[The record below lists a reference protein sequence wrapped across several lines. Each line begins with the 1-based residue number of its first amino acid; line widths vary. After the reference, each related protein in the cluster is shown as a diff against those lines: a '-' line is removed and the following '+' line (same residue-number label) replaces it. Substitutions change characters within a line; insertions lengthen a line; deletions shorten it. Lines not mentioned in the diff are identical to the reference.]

1 MCVIKLKGEKK
12 MTVEIFSGDRSEES
26 IQFEK
31 WLFAQS
37 NKKSFSSIEN
47 AKQFIEQRG
56 TENSQLYVIGED
68 VQFISDMEEQTF
80 EAMQVFTLNDQK
92 SLKQKVILYIHGGA
106 WTNQP
111 LSLHWLFMD
120 KMAQSLNAKVI
131 APIYPKVPHF
141 NHHDTF
147 QKMLNFYKE
156 ILKTV
161 ESSNQLTII
170 GDSAGGNIAL
180 GLVQLLKQNHLPQP
194 QDIIL
199 LSACVDMSLENP
211 QILEYEDK
219 DPMLASEGME
229 VITKIWAADKD
240 LKDPLISPI
249 YGDFQGLGKI
259 THFIGTHESLYPDA
273 IKFDEQLTEQG
284 IDITTF
290 VYPQMN
296 HVFVVMPIPEAL
308 DAQQKIINIIHSRV
322 LK

>member
-1 MCVIKLKGEKK
+1 MKLKGEKK

-26 IQFEK
+26 VQFEK

-211 QILEYEDK
+211 QILEYEEK

-296 HVFVVMPIPEAL
+296 HVFAVMPIPEAL
-308 DAQQKIINIIHSRV
+308 DAQQKIMNIIHSRV

>member
-1 MCVIKLKGEKK
+1 

-26 IQFEK
+26 VQFEK

-47 AKQFIEQRG
+47 AKQFIEERG

-120 KMAQSLNAKVI
+120 KMAQLLNAKVI

-211 QILEYEDK
+211 QILEYEEK
-219 DPMLASEGME
+219 DPMLASAGME

-296 HVFVVMPIPEAL
+296 HVFVVMPIPVAL
-308 DAQQKIINIIHSRV
+308 DAQQKIMNIIHSRV

>member
-1 MCVIKLKGEKK
+1 
-12 MTVEIFSGDRSEES
+12 
-26 IQFEK
+26 
-31 WLFAQS
+31 
-37 NKKSFSSIEN
+37 
-47 AKQFIEQRG
+47 
-56 TENSQLYVIGED
+56 
-68 VQFISDMEEQTF
+68 
-80 EAMQVFTLNDQK
+80 
-92 SLKQKVILYIHGGA
+92 
-106 WTNQP
+106 
-111 LSLHWLFMD
+111 
-120 KMAQSLNAKVI
+120 
-131 APIYPKVPHF
+131 
-141 NHHDTF
+141 
-147 QKMLNFYKE
+147 MLNFYKE

-211 QILEYEDK
+211 QILEYEEK
-219 DPMLASEGME
+219 DPMLASAGME

-308 DAQQKIINIIHSRV
+308 DAQQKIMNIIHSRV